1 MDPTTAAAIA
11 IAVAAAISEALS
23 LYPGIRA
30 NGIIQVLLMVAKAV
44 FPKRR

>member
-11 IAVAAAISEALS
+11 IVVAAISEALS

-30 NGIIQVLLMVAKAV
+30 NGIIQALILVGKAL
-44 FPKRR
+44 FPKR